1 MKIANYA
8 LAYWSDLRDYSETD
22 ETRQLLKVQCRLYER
37 TIKTAKSLRNSLIS
51 ILDQTFPGANNFFPT
66 SYRNAKGHY
75 KWVDFVRRFWH
86 KDNVAAVSIQ
96 SFSESFR
103 KWCKRTGYRYSQADA
118 EKIYRH
124 ARESVATFN
133 KNDSTKL
140 LITQAVDSLNAVYEA
155 AEALRDEMYRLAS
168 LLPEFDV
175 VMDMQGA
182 GPITGP
188 QVMAEIGDVRRFTH
202 KGALVAFAGV
212 DAPPFQSGTFD
223 SKNRHVSK
231 RGSPHLRAAL
241 FRVCSVILQR
251 RYKGNS
257 VYAFMDRKRAE
268 GKHYYVYMVAGAAK
282 FLRIYYARVKE
293 RLAAA

>member
-103 KWCKRTGYRYSQADA
+103 KWYKRTGYHYSQADA
-118 EKIYRH
+118 ERIHRH
-124 ARESVATFN
+124 ARESVATFK
-133 KNDSTKL
+133 KNDSTKPSEAGL
-140 LITQAVDSLNAVYEA
+140 CLRGEAREQA
-155 AEALRDEMYRLAS
+155 
-168 LLPEFDV
+168 
-175 VMDMQGA
+175 
-182 GPITGP
+182 
-188 QVMAEIGDVRRFTH
+188 
-202 KGALVAFAGV
+202 
-212 DAPPFQSGTFD
+212 
-223 SKNRHVSK
+223 
-231 RGSPHLRAAL
+231 
-241 FRVCSVILQR
+241 
-251 RYKGNS
+251 
-257 VYAFMDRKRAE
+257 
-268 GKHYYVYMVAGAAK
+268 
-282 FLRIYYARVKE
+282 
-293 RLAAA
+293 